1 MEAPPT
7 VLLGRVQSGKG
18 DAARWL
24 SRFNK
29 AYARK
34 TGMAVFPG
42 SLNVA
47 LDRAF
52 DWFAPGLQRRIVPFA
67 RAEYGGER
75 DILLLPCTL
84 LNLRA
89 QPAFLW
95 TTTTAAKGREDP
107 WVVEIIAPVGLRAT
121 FGLKDGDEVAIELRG
136 F

>member
-1 MEAPPT
+1 MEPI
-7 VLLGRVQSGKG
+7 VLRGRVQSGKG

-24 SRFNK
+24 SKFNE

-47 LDRAF
+47 LDQAF
-52 DWFAPGLQRRIVPFA
+52 DWSAAELQPLIVPFA
-67 RAEYGGER
+67 RGEYGGER
-75 DILLLPCTL
+75 DILLVPCTL
-84 LNLRA
+84 RNLRA

-107 WVVEIIAPVGLRAT
+107 WVVEIIAAVGLRAA
-121 FGLKDGDEVAIELRG
+121 FGLKDGDEVEIVLPA

>member
-1 MEAPPT
+1 MEPT
-7 VLLGRVQSGKG
+7 VLRGRVQSGQG

-24 SRFNK
+24 SKFNE

-34 TGMAVFPG
+34 TGMAVYPG

-47 LDRAF
+47 LDRPF
-52 DWFAPGLQRRIVPFA
+52 DWDASGLQPLIVPFA

-75 DILLLPCTL
+75 DILLVPCTL
-84 LNLRA
+84 RNLRA

-107 WVVEIIAPVGLRAT
+107 WVVEIIAAVGLRAT
-121 FGLKDGDEVAIELRG
+121 FGLRDGDEVVIELTAP
-136 F
+136 